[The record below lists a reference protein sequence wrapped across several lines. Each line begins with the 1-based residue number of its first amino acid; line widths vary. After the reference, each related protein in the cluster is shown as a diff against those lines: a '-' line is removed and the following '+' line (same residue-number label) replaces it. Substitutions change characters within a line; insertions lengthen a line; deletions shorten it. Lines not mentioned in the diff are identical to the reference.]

1 MAPLKRSGS
10 STTARFLTI
19 WMANILLRLL
29 QLFLPVTMQHLLSAY
44 LPSARLLLYP
54 TQHRRLLPLSPRHP
68 CHGTCL
74 AQLDC
79 TIRRPRP
86 HALRAPEERLHLL
99 VISPARRVPQEPIL
113 ILQVASQAA
122 QIAKL
127 ENSHLLAPHRAH
139 LAHLASTRPRKPP
152 SALSVQHAQGDLNI
166 KSALALLRPTLSA
179 KTAHPARATSI
190 LPPSALLTLMQ
201 AAARAKHAQQKSTGL
216 HRALESPTRSATLA
230 LRAHRPSFSNQIAL
244 QLQIR
249 FAQHAPPAPV
259 VNTSSHRAALRRT
272 QFARLAGRAI

>member
-1 MAPLKRSGS
+1 
-10 STTARFLTI
+10 
-19 WMANILLRLL
+19 
-29 QLFLPVTMQHLLSAY
+29 MQHLLSAY
-44 LPSARLLLYP
+44 LPSARSLLYP

-99 VISPARRVPQEPIL
+99 VISPARRVPQVPIL

-139 LAHLASTRPRKPP
+139 LAPLASTRPRKPP
-152 SALSVQHAQGDLNI
+152 SALNAQHAPALNT
-166 KSALALLRPTLSA
+166 KQAPALLRPTLSV
-179 KTAHPARATSI
+179 KNAHLARALNISP
-190 LPPSALLTLMQ
+190 LNALLMLMQ
-201 AAARAKHAQQKSTGL
+201 SAVHAKRAQQQSTGR

-230 LRAHRPSFSNQIAL
+230 PRAQRPSTSSQRAL
-244 QLQIR
+244 QLPILSV
-249 FAQHAPPAPV
+249 QHAPLALV
-259 VNTSSHRAALRRT
+259 VNISKHRAALRLT
-272 QFARLAGRAI
+272 QFARPAQRAMAKLSTKQQRALPQLILSAPQEALMEL